1 MAAKTLRDLISGS
14 GTVDTTSSSNKLV
27 FSSAQQFKAGTTIK
41 LSGGQIFTIQEGMGT
56 SWTAKQKATATVSG
70 SSFTVSDTGTGR
82 TRGSSGVIVPWGVHT
97 IYCSLVDDV
106 GSFDYYTYVDTL
118 MPEGGL
124 HPYTKDPVVGAFY
137 ATMAGDSPS
146 MLTLDRMRM
155 LEGIVRGSTGTTF
168 GNPDARLDTIES
180 KLAPAILAGGTD
192 NVNLGNSANSF
203 GPLVGPV
210 TLAASSAAGFRTVVP
225 RAGTIKNLFA
235 AVSVAPGASKSW
247 AFMVRKNGVD
257 QSLTCTI
264 SGASATSASDTSHSF
279 TVAAGDEIE
288 IKIVPTSTPAA
299 AKAEWSA
306 ELVVADAGDGG
317 VVDTLLSRGDA

>member
-1 MAAKTLRDLISGS
+1 MAAKTLRDLVSGS
-14 GTVDTTSSSNKLV
+14 GTVDTTSGSQKLV
-27 FSSAQQFKAGTTIK
+27 FSAAQQFKHGATIK
-41 LSGGQIFTIQEGMGT
+41 LSGGQLFTILEGQGMA
-56 SWTAKQKATATVSG
+56 WTAKQKATATVSG
-70 SSFTVSDTGTGR
+70 SSYTTSDLGTGR
-82 TRGSSGVIVPWGVHT
+82 TRGSSGVIIPWAAHT
-97 IYCSLVDDV
+97 IYCSLVDDA

-118 MPEGGL
+118 FPEGGF
-124 HPYTKDPVVGAFY
+124 HPYTKDPVVGGFY
-137 ATMAGDSPS
+137 ATMAGDTPS
-146 MLTLDRMRM
+146 MLTIDRVRM
-155 LEGIVRGSTGTTF
+155 LEGIVRGSAGTTF
-168 GNPDARLDTIES
+168 GNPDARLDNIEG

-192 NVNLGNSANSF
+192 NVNLGNAASSF

-235 AVSVAPGASKSW
+235 AVSAAPGASKSW
-247 AFMVRKNGVD
+247 AFTVRKNGVD

-264 SGASATSASDTSHSF
+264 SGASATSASDVANSF

-288 IKIVPTSTPAA
+288 IKVAPSGTPTAS
-299 AKAEWSA
+299 KAEWSA